1 MQYIS
6 KILVILFLLI
16 ISSNSFGQPITNPLA
31 DEKSGN
37 SNEKDIFDV
46 ARTVLHLKVAIPKD
60 STTINSKKIRIS
72 ALPSVGYSLQ
82 TNFAIIGFANAAFY
96 TYDLP
101 DERASTILT
110 SVAYTSYN
118 QIIFPIQANFWT
130 KHNDF
135 NIVTDWRYMYYPSFT
150 YGLGGYTKPS
160 DGYMIDYSYLK
171 LHQTVLKSVA
181 DKTYIGL
188 GYDLDYY
195 WNINEENPPAG
206 KVTDF
211 QRYGLKRTSVSSG
224 ISVNVLY
231 DSRRNTIN
239 PDNGWYATIA
249 YRPHY
254 TFMGSDGNWAAVMG
268 DFRKYIKLPGRRR
281 QIIALWNYDWLS
293 FGNTPYLQLPST
305 GWDAFVNTGRGY
317 IQGRYRGRRMLYLE
331 SEYRVDIT
339 SNGLLGAVV
348 FANAQSF
355 SEEKTNR
362 FETVAPGYGAGVR
375 IKLNKHSRTNLAI
388 DYGFG
393 LNGSRGFFVNL
404 GEVF

>member
-1 MQYIS
+1 LRHTF
-6 KILVILFLLI
+6 KIFTILFLLVI
-16 ISSNSFGQPITNPLA
+16 NSRVFSQPVNNPLA
-31 DEKSGN
+31 DEKMN
-37 SNEKDIFDV
+37 SNNEKDIFEV
-46 ARTVLHLKVAIPKD
+46 ARKILHLKVTIPTD
-60 STTINSKKIRIS
+60 TARINSKKIRIS

-118 QIIFPIQANFWT
+118 QLIFPIQANFWT

-160 DGYMIDYSYLK
+160 DGYMVDYSYLK

-211 QRYGLKRTSVSSG
+211 QRYGLKQTSVSSG

-231 DSRRNTIN
+231 DSRENTIN

-254 TFMGSDGNWAAVMG
+254 TFMGSDANWAAVVG
-268 DFRKYIKLPGRRR
+268 DFRKYFKLPTRRR

-305 GWDAFVNTGRGY
+305 GWDPFVNTGRGY
-317 IQGRYRGRRMLYLE
+317 IQGRFRGKRMLYLE
-331 SEYRVDIT
+331 SEYRIDIT
-339 SNGLLGAVV
+339 NNGLIGAVL
-348 FANAQSF
+348 FANAESF

-362 FETVAPGYGAGVR
+362 FETVAPGYGAGIR
-375 IKLNKHSRTNLAI
+375 IKMNKHSRTNLAI